1 MNNFAAIIAAL
12 AAAQAGGTDR
22 ITTLTNTPPDPAE
35 YLFLSALPIRQ
46 VNDYRATSN
55 AMRIIST
62 MAGMVGMDSPYPQGS
77 AIQYSDFSEQTVKL
91 AIATG
96 LNERQIREI
105 QALVRLAGAGELN
118 GQSPDDVLVNSL
130 LNLYRKGV
138 VQALDDTSEY
148 LRAQALSTGALN
160 WVFNGKTL
168 SVDYGVP
175 TANRKAYT
183 GTDGFGGSTSKFWEA
198 VRWGRKTVKS
208 VRAFV
213 LSDDSLEMTLANDAN
228 KITVISDSES
238 AGKNIRIVTVRRA
251 VRNAE
256 GITVGFDQDARSTV
270 TLVGYRR
277 QAQIIAPG
285 TTNGTTGVQLFPNGT
300 MSVIGNNT
308 TDDILTNDGS
318 AQASNNLGYTQVSP
332 TVEGGG
338 RIGRWGRT
346 YTPEGAPWSARAE
359 GVSNELP
366 VIEAPEKLAIATFP
380 MV

>member
-1 MNNFAAIIAAL
+1 MNNFAAIISALL
-12 AAAQAGGTDR
+12 AAQSGGVDR

-35 YLFLSALPIRQ
+35 YLFLSVLPIRQ
-46 VNDYRATSN
+46 SDDYRATSN
-55 AMRIIST
+55 AMRIVST
-62 MAGMVGMDSPYPQGS
+62 MAGMVGMDSPYPTGS

-105 QALVRLAGAGELN
+105 QGLIRLAGTGEAN
-118 GQSPDDVLVNSL
+118 GQSPDDILTNSL

-160 WVFNGKTL
+160 WTFNGKVL
-168 SVDYGVP
+168 AVDYGVP
-175 TANRKAYT
+175 TANKRVLT
-183 GTDGFGGSTSKFWEA
+183 GTDGFGGSTSKFWDT
-198 VRWGRKTVKS
+198 VRWGRKQVKS

-213 LSDDSLEMTLANDAN
+213 LSDDSLEMVLANDVN
-228 KITVISDSES
+228 KITVVNDNES
-238 AGKNIRIVTVRRA
+238 VGKNIRIVTVRRA

-270 TLVGYRR
+270 TLVSYRR

-285 TTNGTTGVQLFPNGT
+285 AANGTTGVQLFPNGV

-308 TDDILTNDGS
+308 SDDILTNDGS

-366 VIEAPEKLAIATFP
+366 VIETPEKLALATFP